1 INISLLVPN
10 LVVSTRAP
18 LVPRPCKLV
27 GSMRCPSIIPASK
40 MAFIR
45 LAARVRALLTATK
58 AITLAAHL
66 VAHARDPLA
75 AAHAHT
81 RDPLAAVHAHARY
94 PLAAARAHNPLA
106 TSETTVATTHTAA
119 IARTLLVTTKP
130 TSLPKTIT
138 RTHNPLDVIKL
149 LPTIIKLQMQCLP

>member
-1 INISLLVPN
+1 
-10 LVVSTRAP
+10 
-18 LVPRPCKLV
+18 
-27 GSMRCPSIIPASK
+27 MRCPSIIPASK

-45 LAARVRALLTATK
+45 LATRVRALLTATQ
-58 AITLAAHL
+58 AITLAIHI

-94 PLAAARAHNPLA
+94 PLAAARARAHNPLD
-106 TSETTVATTHTAA
+106 TSDTTVATTHMAA
-119 IARTLLVTTKP
+119 ITRTLLVTTNP

-138 RTHNPLDVIKL
+138 CAHNPLDVIKL
-149 LPTIIKLQMQCLP
+149 LPTIMKLQMQCLL